1 MHSLAP
7 LVARHRSDRAARL
20 NAPRAYRVG
29 PRPLPPHHHG
39 GRRLSS
45 RFAVRSRAR
54 KARVCE
60 AATPDG
66 RGGDQTRDQ
75 SGPLYG
81 ERGAERRRE
90 ARRGGKWRGGK
101 CAERVGIGGRW
112 RDGRAVRAGHSYPT
126 PPRPLLAQM
135 VGIIRLKKYR
145 VLKQRYVDAEPP
157 EPATPLPPDQREPA

>member
-90 ARRGGKWRGGK
+90 GEERREVAGREVCREGEDRWKMAGREGSQGR
-101 CAERVGIGGRW
+101 ALIPHPSPPSTRADGGRHTTEEVP
-112 RDGRAVRAGHSYPT
+112 RAETKICRRRAAGTSN
-126 PPRPLLAQM
+126 AS
-135 VGIIRLKKYR
+135 
-145 VLKQRYVDAEPP
+145 
-157 EPATPLPPDQREPA
+157 ATRSA